1 MSASPA
7 AVNLQNQ
14 WYNTLATAVGGNAN
28 FQIVQ
33 PNNSVSG
40 LATDDQVWQ
49 YFNNLPPASLN
60 NNLTLSGGNQFFA
73 NYTGVLSQ
81 LISNALTNFQSVLG
95 SYYPMWQRYLAGL
108 NPMPSLQ
115 QLPNTFYMWAMVN
128 APTVAGPGRSA
139 LAAAL
144 LDPIFSA
151 QTMALNTSSFVN
163 NVPNFTQGVQALIT
177 QVANGGSIPAI
188 SFDSATAS
196 SNVTNT
202 WAQGNSGAFFGIF
215 GSSDSTTSQLTEV
228 FTSSRVTATI
238 SFQKLI
244 TFVADPP
251 GPPNGWYS
259 SGALGQAHSASAGGA
274 PWRSGANPN
283 WNSTF
288 GPSGNMQ
295 HFLASLVVADG
306 ISATI
311 TSYASYNSAQQTTIT
326 QQSSGGFWP
335 FYWGSGSS
343 TYTNSVSFNAN
354 SNLTYTM
361 TSQTG
366 NPLIIGAFVL
376 PASQYLGGNAEM
388 ASFVMMRA

>member
-33 PNNSVSG
+33 PNNPVSG

-177 QVANGGSIPAI
+177 QVATGGSIPAI

-202 WAQGNSGAFFGIF
+202 WAQGNSGTFFGIF

-228 FTSSRVTATI
+228 FASSRVTATI

-251 GPPNGWYS
+251 GPPTAGIPPARSDRLIRRAPVEPRGAPAPIRIGTAPSVPAATCGS
-259 SGALGQAHSASAGGA
+259 SLPRWSSPTASARQSR
-274 PWRSGANPN
+274 PTPRTTRRSRRRSRSKAAAG
-283 WNSTF
+283 SD
-288 GPSGNMQ
+288 PS
-295 HFLASLVVADG
+295 
-306 ISATI
+306 
-311 TSYASYNSAQQTTIT
+311 
-326 QQSSGGFWP
+326 
-335 FYWGSGSS
+335 
-343 TYTNSVSFNAN
+343 
-354 SNLTYTM
+354 
-361 TSQTG
+361 
-366 NPLIIGAFVL
+366 IGA
-376 PASQYLGGNAEM
+376 
-388 ASFVMMRA
+388 RARAPTPIR